1 MTELDRASARRGGT
15 GEAARTTE
23 AEAWWTYAGP
33 FVLFGLL
40 TMIERYVPVRVY
52 PLVYFVKICAVTA
65 SLVVAGRARR
75 DITPSSQALALAIL
89 TGIAVFVAWVGLD
102 KWVPYPHLGDRAGF
116 NPFSEPGKPKW
127 ATWAF
132 LLVRFYGLVLVVPVM
147 EELMM
152 RSFLLRY
159 FTSQRFSEL
168 PMGTFSWSAFCI
180 VAALSAASH
189 PEWIAAIVASA
200 AYAFLLRRTRS
211 LFTAVVAHAVTNA
224 ALGIYV
230 VTSGEWHYW

>member
-1 MTELDRASARRGGT
+1 
-15 GEAARTTE
+15 
-23 AEAWWTYAGP
+23 
-33 FVLFGLL
+33 VLFGLL
-40 TMIERYVPVRVY
+40 TMIERYVPVRLY
-52 PLVYFVKICAVTA
+52 PLVYLVKICAVTA

-75 DITPSSQALALAIL
+75 DITPSSQVMALATL
-89 TGIAVFVAWVGLD
+89 TGIAVFAAWVGLD

-116 NPFSEPGKPKW
+116 NPFSEPGQPKW
-127 ATWAF
+127 AAWAF

-168 PMGTFSWSAFCI
+168 PMGTFSWYAFWI

-200 AYAFLLRRTRS
+200 ANAFLLRRTRS
-211 LFTAVVAHAVTNA
+211 LFAAVVAHAVTNA

-230 VTSGEWHYW
+230 VTSGEWQYW